1 MFDRIIEQVGV
12 IRHVAHFLVSSL
24 CVFSVG
30 LAIAAEALDV
40 QRVLQRV
47 IANADLE
54 EPLPEP
60 TRHRLRFN
68 GPRLRL
74 PSSLAVSPER
84 AISATSARSSCG
96 CSGLSGS
103 SHSNFFGRDRL
114 NGGNVKPGARRD
126 AKVSTACGWS
136 APFSVAYWYDA
147 AVGWVLPFERKTV
160 RANSPSSAGVHPA
173 LMRPPR
179 ASRC

>member
-84 AISATSARSSCG
+84 AISAMSARSSCG

-114 NGGNVKPGARRD
+114 NGGNVKPGARRM
-126 AKVSTACGWS
+126 
-136 APFSVAYWYDA
+136 PRF
-147 AVGWVLPFERKTV
+147 
-160 RANSPSSAGVHPA
+160 
-173 LMRPPR
+173 PPR
-179 ASRC
+179 AGGQLLSPWRTGTTLRWDGSCHLRGRRYEQTRLALLASIRP